1 MKCKVTMPSKITP
14 DLPDYLSNETFQKEA
29 LLPNLPVPS
38 LSDTLK
44 LLEISLV
51 PLLND
56 DEAYSL
62 KKKID
67 RFKNHE
73 MSSILQNHL
82 LKFHQNEDCYLDHL
96 NLDHILI
103 DHKAL
108 PRNPFLILE
117 NDPLKKIHMNQ
128 TQGERASVLTVSAL
142 KFISSLRL
150 GYLTQDETFG
160 GKPLTMKP
168 YLNLFGTTRLPEL
181 ESIRSKTSL
190 TSDYILILSKSQF
203 YTLRVLNEDN
213 HLLFSIDEL
222 SNLLND
228 LINEVNAVENPNS
241 TAIGSITSDT
251 FKNWKSSRN
260 YLQREFKENLNKIDA
275 ALFVLV
281 LDHSTPDETD
291 EELANTI
298 SVGSLKIDEHG
309 VQTGSCTSRWYDKL
323 QLVVTANT
331 VAGIIWD
338 SFTADGTS
346 VLRFTSDIFTDS
358 VLRLG
363 DGNYSL
369 FPKVKITKAE
379 EYPRPTPEKLEWQ
392 FAADAQTSLHLAETR
407 LTDLICTH
415 STDTKTL
422 KFGRNFAKKIGVKA
436 DSFIQI
442 ALQIAHYALYG
453 RPISTVEPV
462 STRTFKNSRSEL
474 YPVQNDFIT
483 KTCQIFVSDSSP
495 IVRWQSFIDC
505 CKFHAENLRKSAKGE
520 GFEKH
525 LKALQ
530 NVYLQRQIFNQVTPE
545 FQIPEDVPPLLFDDV
560 IFPLFVPDLVA
571 SNCGNP
577 AMRLFGLTPAV
588 SNGFGI
594 GYIIKDD
601 ITEICLISQYRQGDR
616 FLSTLDWVVHQLQHI
631 WKHDVGI
638 KKMPHAHELDNNLRN
653 PKHDHVQAVSM
664 SRSTTVGSSEEEVDL
679 ALGGYGYFDIDDL
692 TLRSTV
698 QSRTETPSL
707 SSHNSNSNLTKYNID
722 LKEFDKNFGR
732 KIKNDRLKDY
742 FEKHESDSNESN
754 SEGTADKEG
763 LGNRFD
769 AKFDRGAVGKKV
781 SVDEVL

>member
-1 MKCKVTMPSKITP
+1 MPSKIVP
-14 DLPDYLSNETFQKEA
+14 NLPEYLNNETFQKEA
-29 LLPNLPVPS
+29 QLPNLPVPS
-38 LSDTLK
+38 LNDTLK
-44 LLEISLV
+44 LLEISLA

-56 DEAYSL
+56 DEFYQL
-62 KKKID
+62 QRKIQD
-67 RFKNHE
+67 FKTNE
-73 MSSILQNHL
+73 ISSILQNHL

-117 NDPLKKIHMNQ
+117 NDPLKKIKMNQ
-128 TQGERASVLTVSAL
+128 TQGERAAVLTNSAL

-150 GYLTQDETFG
+150 GYLNQDETFG

-168 YLNLFGTTRLPEL
+168 YLNLFGTTRLSEFG
-181 ESIRSKTSL
+181 SIRSKTNL

-203 YTLRVLNEDN
+203 YTLKVLNEDQK
-213 HLLFSIDEL
+213 LLFSIDEL
-222 SNLLND
+222 SKLLD
-228 LINEVNAVENPNS
+228 ELVEEVNQVENPNS

-251 FKNWKSSRN
+251 FKNWSSSRS
-260 YLQREFKENLNKIDA
+260 YLQREFKENLDKIDA

-281 LDHSTPDETD
+281 LDHSEPDDTSG
-291 EELANTI
+291 EELAKVL
-298 SVGSLKIDEHG
+298 SVGSLKIDDHG

-323 QLVVTANT
+323 QLVVTANS

-346 VLRFTSDIFTDS
+346 VLRFTSDMFTDS

-369 FPKVKITKAE
+369 FPKVKLTKSE
-379 EYPRPTPEKLEWQ
+379 DYPRPKPEKLHWD
-392 FAADAQTSLHLAETR
+392 FAADAETSLHLAETR

-415 STDTKTL
+415 LTNTKTL
-422 KFGRNFAKKIGVKA
+422 NFGRNFAKKIGVKA
-436 DSFIQI
+436 DSLIQI
-442 ALQIAHYALYG
+442 SLQIAHYALYG

-462 STRTFKNSRSEL
+462 STRIFKNSRSEL

-483 KTCQIFVSDSSP
+483 KTCQIFVSDSTPS
-495 IVRWQSFIDC
+495 IRWQSFIDC
-505 CKFHAENLRKSAKGE
+505 CKFHSNNLRKCAKGE

-530 NVYLQRQIFNQVTPE
+530 NVYLQRQIFNQVNPE
-545 FQIPEDVPPLLFDDV
+545 FKIPDDEIPPLLFDDV

-601 ITEICLISQYRQGDR
+601 TTEFCLISQFRQNER
-616 FLSTLDWVVHQLQHI
+616 FLSTLDWVFHQLQHI

-638 KKMPHAHELDNNLRN
+638 KKVLHAHELDNNLKN
-653 PKHDHVQAVSM
+653 PKTSSFQSVSM

-692 TLRSTV
+692 TFRSNA
-698 QSRTETPSL
+698 QSRAETPSL
-707 SSHNSNSNLTKYNID
+707 SSHNSSTNLKNKSKVD
-722 LKEFDKNFGR
+722 WKEFDKNIGR

-742 FEKHESDSNESN
+742 FEKHESDSNGSD
-754 SEGTADKEG
+754 SDHTGKMEGFS
-763 LGNRFD
+763 NRFD

-781 SVDEVL
+781 SVEDGDDD